1 LLQPSSSSS
10 FIVFGEPKAIH
21 VNPVHTKKATPPLR
35 MRNQKPEEKKILSI
49 FSDEEKP
56 KTKKKSLTSLVWG
69 EDFCPLSAQFHPS
82 LHTRTHTRRLIGIHV
97 VSLTQNSPPDQPI
110 GFISPF
116 FFPLF

>member
-1 LLQPSSSSS
+1 
-10 FIVFGEPKAIH
+10 
-21 VNPVHTKKATPPLR
+21 

-49 FSDEEKP
+49 FSDEENQKP
-56 KTKKKSLTSLVWG
+56 KKSLTSLVWG

-97 VSLTQNSPPDQPI
+97 VSLAQNSPPDQPI

-116 FFPLF
+116 FSFVLKLNIWHSSLLKVDNEGGRVKR

>member
-1 LLQPSSSSS
+1 LLQPSSS

-56 KTKKKSLTSLVWG
+56 KTKKKVFDVPRLG
-69 EDFCPLSAQFHPS
+69 
-82 LHTRTHTRRLIGIHV
+82 RRLLSTFG
-97 VSLTQNSPPDQPI
+97 P
-110 GFISPF
+110 ISPF
-116 FFPLF
+116 SPHTHTHP